1 MAGRHRRGYDKNVF
15 RSLTMI
21 TQFGINMLVP
31 ICAMS
36 ALGIYLD
43 KRFDTSFWMIVL
55 FAAGAI
61 AGGQNVYRAAK
72 QIYAPS
78 QEAEESRG
86 GQEGKEPPLENED
99 D

>member
-1 MAGRHRRGYDKNVF
+1 MAGRHKRGYDKSVY

-21 TQFGINMLVP
+21 TQFGLNMLVP

-43 KRFDTSFWMIVL
+43 QRFGTSFWMVIL
-55 FAAGAI
+55 FFVGAI
-61 AGGQNVYRAAK
+61 AGGQNVYRMAK

-78 QEAEESRG
+78 EKTGESQRKTEA
-86 GQEGKEPPLENED
+86 KEPPLKNED
-99 D
+99 N